1 MMKTVGKIFIV
12 TLLLTGC
19 ATKQTEQRVVYV
31 STPLSLPD
39 KPELPR
45 MSSDSLSCVSDDVKW
60 ALLKRDVI
68 IKNYISE
75 LETIIKST
83 QK

>member
-1 MMKTVGKIFIV
+1 MMKTVGKYLIIA
-12 TLLLTGC
+12 LILTGC
-19 ATKQTEQRVVYV
+19 ATKPPEQRVVYV
-31 STPLSLPD
+31 STPLQLPT

-45 MSSDSLSCVSDDVKW
+45 MSSDSLSCVSDETKW